1 MTTTVARPTGAAR
14 PPRPGRTLT
23 PGQARRIAVAAQG
36 LDRSRSVAPTMGHL
50 QRAIDRIGLLQ
61 IDSVNV
67 LARAHLLV
75 LFSRLG
81 PYDVALVDRASGRA
95 PRRLVEFWAHEA
107 SYVPPRTYQ
116 LLRWRM
122 EDYRLRDH
130 WGRELAHHPGVLSA
144 VREVVAEAGPVTAS
158 QVHEALGHRRGPREH
173 WGWNWTPAK
182 RALEHL
188 FNIGEIAAAGRTL
201 QFERA
206 YDLTERVLPADVL
219 AAPVPDRADAVRQ
232 LVAVAA
238 RAHGVATVRGL
249 ADYFRLP
256 VAATAAAVAELVE
269 DGALEPVHVPGWK
282 EAYLAAGARVPR
294 RSDARALLA
303 PFDPLVFERRRVRE
317 LWGMHYRIEIYT
329 PAARRR
335 HGYYVLPFLLGEH
348 LVARVDL
355 KADRRAGALVVRA
368 AHAEAP
374 DAVPGLVRAGSGA
387 WPARGLVSEQLAAA
401 LGEMAGWLGLGAV
414 HLDDEAHGDLVHDL
428 AGALRTAR

>member
-1 MTTTVARPTGAAR
+1 MAAR
-14 PPRPGRTLT
+14 PAGRARSLRPGRTLT
-23 PGQARRIAVAAQG
+23 VGQARRVAVAAQG
-36 LDRSRSVAPTMGHL
+36 LDRPRPAAPTMAHL
-50 QRAIDRIGLLQ
+50 QRVIARIGLLQ

-67 LARAHLLV
+67 LARAHLLT

-107 SYVPPRTYQ
+107 SYLPPRTYQ

-122 EDYRLRDH
+122 EDYRHRDH
-130 WGRELAHHPGVLSA
+130 WGRELAHHPEILAA
-144 VREVVAEAGPVTAS
+144 VRDVVGEAGPVTAS

-206 YDLTERVLPADVL
+206 YDLTERVLPGDVL
-219 AAPVPDRADAVRQ
+219 AGPVPARADAVRE
-232 LVAVAA
+232 LVAIAA
-238 RAHGVATVRGL
+238 RAHGVATVRCL

-256 VAATAAAVAELVE
+256 VAATAVAVADLVE
-269 DGALEPVHVPGWK
+269 DGALERVHVPGWK
-282 EAYLAAGARVPR
+282 EAYLAAGARLPR
-294 RSDARALLA
+294 RTDARALLA
-303 PFDPLVFERRRVRE
+303 PFDPLVFERRRVRD

-355 KADRRAGALVVRA
+355 KADRQAGALLVRA
-368 AHAEAP
+368 AHPEER
-374 DAVPGLVRAGSGA
+374 DAVPGLVRSGAGA
-387 WPARGLVSEQLAAA
+387 WPARGAVAEQLAAA
-401 LGEMAGWLGLGAV
+401 LGEMAGWLGLDDV
-414 HLDDEAHGDLVHDL
+414 RLDGEAHGDLVPDL
-428 AGALRTAR
+428 ARALPRAG

>member
-1 MTTTVARPTGAAR
+1 M
-14 PPRPGRTLT
+14 
-23 PGQARRIAVAAQG
+23 
-36 LDRSRSVAPTMGHL
+36 
-50 QRAIDRIGLLQ
+50 
-61 IDSVNV
+61 
-67 LARAHLLV
+67 LA
-75 LFSRLG
+75 
-81 PYDVALVDRASGRA
+81 
-95 PRRLVEFWAHEA
+95 
-107 SYVPPRTYQ
+107 
-116 LLRWRM
+116 
-122 EDYRLRDH
+122 
-130 WGRELAHHPGVLSA
+130 A
-144 VREVVAEAGPVTAS
+144 VREVVAESGPVTAS

-219 AAPVPDRADAVRQ
+219 AAPVPDRADAVRE
-232 LVAVAA
+232 LVAIAA

-256 VAATAAAVAELVE
+256 VAATAVAVADLVE

-282 EAYLAAGARVPR
+282 EAYLAAGARLPR

-355 KADRRAGALVVRA
+355 KADRQAGALLVRA
-368 AHAEAP
+368 AHTEDP
-374 DAVPGLVRAGSGA
+374 DAVPGLVRSGSGA
-387 WPARGLVSEQLAAA
+387 WPARGAVAEQLAAA
-401 LGEMAGWLGLGAV
+401 LGEMAGWLGLDSV
-414 HLDDEAHGDLVHDL
+414 RLDGEAHGDLVRDL
-428 AGALRTAR
+428 AGALRTAG